1 VSPISLDIVF
11 KRIDFT
17 IQKGL
22 AAQLIAHPKLFN
34 FGCTIQNT
42 FRNNASHNGAESG
55 SKFAVVDNNTVCHY
69 FKLQPLSSDRTA
81 VVNLPQLNLN
91 HWFRSNGPQLRHQ
104 LHQQIYFRGVQIRIA
119 KFSVFCLVPCPC
131 HVSFYNYIRVRSDP
145 YIRFGTCTHPH
156 LFLWPFDFSFIPEKP
171 LQVIDV
177 VFTANWLWFFYTS
190 ISVCGKL
197 GGVSYWLP
205 GYAFFP
211 FQMLEEVIF

>member
-91 HWFRSNGPQLRHQ
+91 H
-104 LHQQIYFRGVQIRIA
+104 
-119 KFSVFCLVPCPC
+119 
-131 HVSFYNYIRVRSDP
+131 
-145 YIRFGTCTHPH
+145 
-156 LFLWPFDFSFIPEKP
+156 
-171 LQVIDV
+171 
-177 VFTANWLWFFYTS
+177 
-190 ISVCGKL
+190 
-197 GGVSYWLP
+197 
-205 GYAFFP
+205 
-211 FQMLEEVIF
+211 